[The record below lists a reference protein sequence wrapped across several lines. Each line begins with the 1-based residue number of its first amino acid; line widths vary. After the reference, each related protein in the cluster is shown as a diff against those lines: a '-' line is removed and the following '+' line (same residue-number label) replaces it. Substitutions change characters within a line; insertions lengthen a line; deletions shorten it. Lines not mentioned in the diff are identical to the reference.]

1 MKSYQDIQKFLIKNS
16 LCFIFCVCFLQNL
29 YASRKDSIRILFIGN
44 SYTYAGMG
52 ETNPEIPFRIK
63 EMAAY
68 YGKAVAT
75 DFVVKPGALLEKHW
89 KEGNALK
96 LIETNH
102 YDFVVL
108 QDQSSVT
115 LRNVKTFR
123 TYATKFDSVIK
134 KSGSV
139 TVLYMTWG
147 YANRPLMGDTIQYE
161 YNRLGKDLGA
171 LVAPCGLAWKIYFKN
186 NPGKELHISDKSHPR
201 REGVYLSATVLYKT
215 MLGKLPKGKMYFIKE
230 EKGTVIDG
238 DLAKKLR
245 LAAEEALKE
254 NKNYRSVIKS
264 IRYLDARLL
273 LDDGKL
279 VFQTGFE
286 GSSTLIADSKNIP
299 SFITPGY
306 VIDDIAGVDSTLRE
320 KNDWEKDLDYNPDG
334 GQFLIEYTGGDST
347 QRYVKIIPEP
357 GNPKNHVLQFWLND
371 SWHASEGQ
379 QKARIQTDIYGIKKG
394 FKEIYQAQRVFLTE
408 DFNVLKTY
416 PGKFGWL
423 TISEFWNNEW
433 WVKDE
438 PYGFRTTLG
447 IEKPKEGESDLY
459 FKLDAENAGQKQ
471 VWNAGDQPKVKVPI
485 GKWFTMEYYVKEGN
499 KETGR
504 FYMTITPDGEPKQVV
519 FDVTNFT
526 HNTYDPA
533 PNGFTGWSPQ
543 KLYTSKEL
551 VGFVKSKGKTLQI
564 YWDDFK
570 LWREK

>member
-1 MKSYQDIQKFLIKNS
+1 
-16 LCFIFCVCFLQNL
+16 
-29 YASRKDSIRILFIGN
+29 
-44 SYTYAGMG
+44 MG

-68 YGKAVAT
+68 YGKAVAA
-75 DFVVKPGALLEKHW
+75 DFVVKGGALLEKHW
-89 KEGNALK
+89 KDGKALK

-115 LRNVKTFR
+115 LRNVETFR
-123 TYATKFDSVIK
+123 IYATKFDSVIK
-134 KSGSV
+134 RSGAK

-147 YANRPLMGDTIQYE
+147 YANRPQMGDTIQYE

-201 REGVYLSATVLYKT
+201 REGVYLSATVLYQT
-215 MLGKLPKGKMYFIKE
+215 LLGRLPRRKLYIIKE

-238 DLAKKLR
+238 DLAKSLR
-245 LAAEEALKE
+245 HAAAAALKQ
-254 NKNYRSVIKS
+254 NRNYRSFIKS
-264 IRYLDARLL
+264 IQYPNTGFLISK
-273 LDDGKL
+273 GKL

-286 GSSTLIADSKNIP
+286 GTSTLIADSKNIP

-306 VIDDIAGVDSTLRE
+306 AIDDIIGVDNTLKE
-320 KNDWEKDLDYNPDG
+320 KNDWEKDLDNNPDG
-334 GQFLIEYTGGDST
+334 GQFLIEYTGGDTT
-347 QRYVKIIPEP
+347 QRFVKIIREP
-357 GNPKNHVLQFWLND
+357 GNPDNQVLQFWLND

-379 QKARIQTDIYGIKKG
+379 QKARIQTDIYGIKRG
-394 FKEIYQAQRVFLTE
+394 FKEIYQTQRVFLTG

-416 PGKFGWL
+416 PGKISWL

-438 PYGFRTTLG
+438 QYGFRITLG
-447 IEKPKEGESDLY
+447 VGKPSGESDLY
-459 FKLDAENAGQKQ
+459 FILNAENALQKE
-471 VWNAGDQPKVKVPI
+471 VWNAGDGNLSKVKVPI
-485 GKWFTMEYYVKEGN
+485 GRWFTMEYYLKEGN
-499 KETGR
+499 KDTGR
-504 FYMTITPDGEPKQVV
+504 FYMSITPDGGPKQVV

-526 HNTYDPA
+526 HNTYDPS

-543 KLYTSKEL
+543 KLYTSKEV